1 MTDTSLQN
9 DGLLRRILRAAAG
22 PLGMVLALG
31 ALVLFFAFTTEH
43 FLTLVNLRT
52 IANQIPTLLIV
63 GVGMTFVLVAGGID
77 LSVGSV
83 LALSSAVLGACM
95 TQTSMPLAAAML
107 AALATGLACG
117 AVNGFLVARWRTPSF
132 IVTLGV
138 LEAARGGAYLVTNS
152 QTQYIGARIER
163 IAETSLL
170 GFSLPFAV
178 ALAVVIAGHVT
189 LTRTRFGRHL
199 AATGYNEEVGR
210 LCGIATRRIQFAVFA
225 LCGALTGLAA
235 IVHTARLSA
244 ADPNAGTGFE
254 LEAIAAVVIGGTSL
268 TGGRGSVLRTVL
280 GVLIIAVLGSG
291 LAQAGVQEPAK
302 RLITGMVIVAAVLL
316 DRFRKQKS
324 DA

>member
-1 MTDTSLQN
+1 MRQ
-9 DGLLRRILRAAAG
+9 AAG
-22 PLGMVLALG
+22 PLGMVLALV
-31 ALVLFFAFTTEH
+31 ALVLYFALTTDN
-43 FLTLVNLRT
+43 FLTMVNLRT

-83 LALSSAVLGACM
+83 LALSSAVLGTCM
-95 TQTSMPLAAAML
+95 TKTGLPLGAAML
-107 AALATGLACG
+107 AAIATGLACG
-117 AVNGFLVARWRTPSF
+117 SINGFLVARWRTPSF

-138 LEAARGGAYLVTNS
+138 LEAARGGAYLVTDS

-163 IAETSLL
+163 VAEISLL

-178 ALAVVIAGHVT
+178 ALLVVAGGHIT
-189 LTRTRFGRHL
+189 LTQTRFGRHL

-210 LCGIATRRIQFAVFA
+210 LCGIATRRVQFAVFA
-225 LCGALTGLAA
+225 LCGAFTGLAS

-244 ADPNAGTGFE
+244 ADPNAGSGFE

-291 LAQAGVQEPAK
+291 LAQAGAQEPAK

-316 DRFRKQKS
+316 DRFRRRKT
-324 DA
+324 AGA